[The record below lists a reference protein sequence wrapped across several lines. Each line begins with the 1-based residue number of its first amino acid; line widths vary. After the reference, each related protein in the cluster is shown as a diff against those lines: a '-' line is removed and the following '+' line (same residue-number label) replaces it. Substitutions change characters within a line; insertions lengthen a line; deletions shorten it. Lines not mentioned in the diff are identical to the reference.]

1 MQTKGALHSFV
12 AATTIRLCISD
23 HRYFFDS
30 RKKMREREWSLRG
43 AGGGEKEEEEEE
55 VMISCFLIFMM
66 ICYFCTA
73 GIQKSLF
80 NFFLFCR
87 ITYVP
92 KLNYSSSYIL
102 SYPFISVSLG
112 QDFSILDGYHLHL
125 QVFSFIGFFFFL
137 HTRTQPHGGSSNAEP
152 C

>member
-1 MQTKGALHSFV
+1 M
-12 AATTIRLCISD
+12 TIDTSLIQE
-23 HRYFFDS
+23 
-30 RKKMREREWSLRG
+30 RKWERESG
-43 AGGGEKEEEEEE
+43 VSEEQEEERKRRRKRRWWFLAFSFSWWFAIF
-55 VMISCFLIFMM
+55 VQLVSKSHFLI
-66 ICYFCTA
+66 
-73 GIQKSLF
+73 
-80 NFFLFCR
+80 FFLFCR